1 MGLGLSAETKTLK
14 SYFYEIIVFMSLIML
29 ILMCVVKKTKKLQ

>member
-14 SYFYEIIVFMSLIML
+14 SYFHENVMNMSSMGESRKMFADYI
-29 ILMCVVKKTKKLQ
+29 